1 MVLLSETVTF
11 LGGGCFFYVLRDGRS
26 LQERRETE
34 RSECRS
40 LLKKIFWE
48 IFENLRKNA

>member
-11 LGGGCFFYVLRDGRS
+11 LGGCFFYVLRDGRS

-40 LLKKIFWE
+40 LLKKIFWG